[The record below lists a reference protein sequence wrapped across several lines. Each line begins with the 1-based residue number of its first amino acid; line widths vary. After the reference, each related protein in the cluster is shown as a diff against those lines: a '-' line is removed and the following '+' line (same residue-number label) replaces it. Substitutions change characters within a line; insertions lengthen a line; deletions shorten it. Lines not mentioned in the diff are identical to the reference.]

1 MNSLHHHPW
10 DVSLDPHTV
19 PVFLWLQWAHRRSLQ
34 PMQPALA
41 RYGLSSAEFDLLAT
55 LRNAEPDYTLTP
67 SQLLEQMLLTS
78 GGLSKVMAQLEAR
91 GLIARLCRDDDR
103 RIKPVR
109 LTTDGQGAD
118 RTSHG
123 RRRGQGRCLAAHG
136 AEWGRTDPTDGFVAA
151 GGGGGGRSLAPRTK
165 PSAALLAKR
174 AATDNT
180 KQYGKVGQQGQE
192 GFVSGA

>member
-41 RYGLSSAEFDLLAT
+41 RYELSSAEFDLLAT

-67 SQLLEQMLLTS
+67 SQLLAQMLLTS
-78 GGLSKVMAQLEAR
+78 GGLSKVMAQLETR

-109 LTTDGQGAD
+109 LTADGQALIEQAMAETVANAGEWLRGALRAD
-118 RTSHG
+118 ELTQLTG
-123 RRRGQGRCLAAHG
+123 LLRR
-136 AEWGRTDPTDGFVAA
+136 
-151 GGGGGGRSLAPRTK
+151 
-165 PSAALLAKR
+165 LAK
-174 AATDNT
+174 A
-180 KQYGKVGQQGQE
+180 E
-192 GFVSGA
+192 G

>member
-67 SQLLEQMLLTS
+67 SQLLAQMLLTS
-78 GGLSKVMAQLEAR
+78 GGLSKVMAQLETR

-109 LTTDGQGAD
+109 LTADGQALIEQAMAETVANAGEWLRGALSAD
-118 RTSHG
+118 ELTQLTGLLQRVAKAEGSTHPNSTGAGKG
-123 RRRGQGRCLAAHG
+123 R
-136 AEWGRTDPTDGFVAA
+136 
-151 GGGGGGRSLAPRTK
+151 
-165 PSAALLAKR
+165 
-174 AATDNT
+174 
-180 KQYGKVGQQGQE
+180 
-192 GFVSGA
+192 

>member
-67 SQLLEQMLLTS
+67 SQLLAQMLLTS
-78 GGLSKVMAQLEAR
+78 GGLSKVMAQLETR

-109 LTTDGQGAD
+109 LTADGQALIEQAMAETVANAGEWLRGALSAD
-118 RTSHG
+118 ELTQLTGLLQRV
-123 RRRGQGRCLAAHG
+123 AK
-136 AEWGRTDPTDGFVAA
+136 AEG
-151 GGGGGGRSLAPRTK
+151 
-165 PSAALLAKR
+165 
-174 AATDNT
+174 
-180 KQYGKVGQQGQE
+180 
-192 GFVSGA
+192 

>member
-10 DVSLDPHTV
+10 DASLDPHTV

-67 SQLLEQMLLTS
+67 SQLLAQMLLTS
-78 GGLSKVMAQLEAR
+78 GGLSKVMAQLETR

-109 LTTDGQGAD
+109 LTADGQALIEQAMAETVANAGEWLRGALRAD
-118 RTSHG
+118 ELTQLTG
-123 RRRGQGRCLAAHG
+123 LLRR
-136 AEWGRTDPTDGFVAA
+136 
-151 GGGGGGRSLAPRTK
+151 
-165 PSAALLAKR
+165 LAK
-174 AATDNT
+174 A
-180 KQYGKVGQQGQE
+180 E
-192 GFVSGA
+192 G

>member
-1 MNSLHHHPW
+1 MNSLHPHPW

-67 SQLLEQMLLTS
+67 SQLLAQMLLTS
-78 GGLSKVMAQLEAR
+78 GGLSKVMAQLETR

-109 LTTDGQGAD
+109 LTADGQALIEQAMAETVANAGEWLRGALRAD
-118 RTSHG
+118 ELTQLTG
-123 RRRGQGRCLAAHG
+123 LLRR
-136 AEWGRTDPTDGFVAA
+136 
-151 GGGGGGRSLAPRTK
+151 
-165 PSAALLAKR
+165 LAK
-174 AATDNT
+174 A
-180 KQYGKVGQQGQE
+180 E
-192 GFVSGA
+192 G

>member
-1 MNSLHHHPW
+1 MNHMSHHGW

-34 PMQPALA
+34 PMQPTLA
-41 RYGLSSAEFDLLAT
+41 RHALSSAEFDLLAT

-103 RIKPVR
+103 RIKPVQ
-109 LTTDGQGAD
+109 LTTDGQALIEQAMADAVAKAGAWL
-118 RTSHG
+118 RTALSG
-123 RRRGQGRCLAAHG
+123 EELTQLTGLLQRV
-136 AEWGRTDPTDGFVAA
+136 AEADVPDENAPTAC
-151 GGGGGGRSLAPRTK
+151 
-165 PSAALLAKR
+165 
-174 AATDNT
+174 
-180 KQYGKVGQQGQE
+180 
-192 GFVSGA
+192 SGAQ

>member
-1 MNSLHHHPW
+1 MALTPSCVAVPPRHRKKGKRMNSLHHHPW

-67 SQLLEQMLLTS
+67 SQLLAQMLLTS

-109 LTTDGQGAD
+109 LTADGQALIEQAMAETVANAGEWLRGAL
-118 RTSHG
+118 T
-123 RRRGQGRCLAAHG
+123 
-136 AEWGRTDPTDGFVAA
+136 AEERNQLIGLLMQLVHTDVTA
-151 GGGGGGRSLAPRTK
+151 
-165 PSAALLAKR
+165 
-174 AATDNT
+174 
-180 KQYGKVGQQGQE
+180 Q
-192 GFVSGA
+192 

>member
-34 PMQPALA
+34 PMQPALV

-67 SQLLEQMLLTS
+67 SQLLAQMLLTS
-78 GGLSKVMAQLEAR
+78 GGLSKVMAQLETR

-109 LTTDGQGAD
+109 LTADGQALIEQAMAETVANAGEWLRGALRAD
-118 RTSHG
+118 ELTQLTG
-123 RRRGQGRCLAAHG
+123 LLRR
-136 AEWGRTDPTDGFVAA
+136 
-151 GGGGGGRSLAPRTK
+151 
-165 PSAALLAKR
+165 LAK
-174 AATDNT
+174 A
-180 KQYGKVGQQGQE
+180 E
-192 GFVSGA
+192 G